1 MEGKGLFET
10 RELSSIDLG
19 QVCRRH
25 THVVDSFMDD
35 SGIGSLIEAFSF
47 EVTIRTM
54 RAVATN
60 DERGGKF

>member
-1 MEGKGLFET
+1 
-10 RELSSIDLG
+10 
-19 QVCRRH
+19 
-25 THVVDSFMDD
+25 MDD